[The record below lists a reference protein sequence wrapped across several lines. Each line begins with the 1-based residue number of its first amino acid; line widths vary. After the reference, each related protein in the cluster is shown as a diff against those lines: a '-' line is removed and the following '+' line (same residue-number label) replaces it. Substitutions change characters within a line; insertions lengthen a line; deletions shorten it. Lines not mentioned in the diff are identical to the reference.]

1 MEAFSVPHDI
11 IWCYN
16 HRRWL
21 LLWSTARAVYWN
33 NMFSS
38 MGPRLV
44 AWASQGMMT
53 GSKSEYYEMKEAV
66 SPFLLRVGRL
76 RISLLPC
83 SSAR

>member
-21 LLWSTARAVYWN
+21 LLWSTARAVYCN

-44 AWASQGMMT
+44 AWASQGMMA